1 MDPITAAAAGTAATG
16 GTALPLMIGGAAIA
30 GVAQLVGMYM
40 NAGEADK
47 ARAAIQDAVDK
58 YGPEAYGIIEQELGG
73 PSALAGLSAEQLAPE
88 AVAAQRNALR
98 QLQQVSEQGY
108 TPEEEAAIRQIQA
121 ETAATAASQRAATQ
135 EAFARR
141 GISGGGA
148 ERVAAFQGAQAAA
161 NRAAQ
166 QGLDVAAAAQRRA
179 FQAMQAQGNLGTN
192 VRQQAYGEAERR
204 ASAED
209 ELRRMRGQAKLNVAG
224 QKLGAQ
230 TGQATTLYDLATQP
244 GKQVAGV
251 GTSLGTPFIAAGADD
266 WARKGK

>member
-1 MDPITAAAAGTAATG
+1 MDPVTGLVTAGIGAG
-16 GTALPLMIGGAAIA
+16 IA
-30 GVAQLVGMYM
+30 GVSQLVGMYM

-58 YGPEAYGIIEQELGG
+58 YGPEAYGIIERELGG

-88 AVAAQRNALR
+88 AAAAQKRALQ

-108 TPEEEAAIRQIQA
+108 TPEEEASLRRIQA
-121 ETAATAASQRAATQ
+121 ETAATAASNRAATQ

-192 VRQQAYGEAERR
+192 VRGQAYGEAERR
-204 ASAED
+204 AQANE
-209 ELRRMRGQAKLNVAG
+209 ERARLRGQMGANVAMN
-224 QKLGAQ
+224 KANMA
-230 TGQATTLYDLATQP
+230 TGNAGTMYDLATQP
-244 GKQVAGV
+244 GKQVAAI
-251 GTSLGTPFIAAGADD
+251 GTSFGTPFIAAGTDI
-266 WARKGK
+266 WSKERK

>member
-1 MDPITAAAAGTAATG
+1 MEPVTGLITAGVGAG
-16 GTALPLMIGGAAIA
+16 IA
-30 GVAQLVGMYM
+30 GISQLVGMYM

-98 QLQQVSEQGY
+98 QLQQVSEKGY
-108 TPEEEAAIRQIQA
+108 TPEEEASLRRIQA
-121 ETAATAASQRAATQ
+121 ETAATAASNRAATQ

-166 QGLDVAAAAQRRA
+166 GGLDVAAAAQRRA

-209 ELRRMRGQAKLNVAG
+209 ELRKLRGQSKLNVAG
-224 QKLGAQ
+224 QKAGMLTGAAESGYKYGTIPGQQ
-230 TGQATTLYDLATQP
+230 TAAI
-244 GKQVAGV
+244 
-251 GTSLGTPFIAAGADD
+251 GTSLGTPFIAAGTDI
-266 WARKGK
+266 WSRENKKPGVV

>member
-1 MDPITAAAAGTAATG
+1 MEPVTGLIAAGV
-16 GTALPLMIGGAAIA
+16 GAGIA
-30 GVAQLVGMYM
+30 GISQLVGMYM

-73 PSALAGLSAEQLAPE
+73 PSALAGLSAETEAPE
-88 AVAAQRNALR
+88 AAAAQRNALR
-98 QLQQVSEQGY
+98 QLQQVSEKGY
-108 TPEEEAAIRQIQA
+108 TPEEEAALRKIQA
-121 ETAATAASQRAATQ
+121 ETAAAASSNRAATQ

-166 QGLDVAAAAQRRA
+166 GGLDVAAAAQRRA

-209 ELRRMRGQAKLNVAG
+209 ELRKLRGQMKTNVSMNKAN
-224 QKLGAQ
+224 LS
-230 TGQATTLYDLATQP
+230 TGQAGTMYDLATQP
-244 GKQVAGV
+244 GKQTAAI
-251 GTSLGTPFIAAGADD
+251 GTSLGTPFIAAGTDI
-266 WARKGK
+266 WSKERK